1 MGKCTAEVARIA
13 GFRVVLYEDRE
24 FMLKDIHPQIEIVR
38 LDLEDAHAVE
48 TTMEAISKLSHQF
61 IVIVTR
67 GHRCDATCIR
77 AVFLQEK
84 MPEYVGLI
92 GSRIKLGKT
101 WEKMLEEFGSSVQQ
115 KIDQVCAPIGLEN
128 IGGDQ
133 PGQIAVAIT
142 AQMIQRLTGGK
153 KRYM

>member
-1 MGKCTAEVARIA
+1 MT
-13 GFRVVLYEDRE
+13 
-24 FMLKDIHPQIEIVR
+24 
-38 LDLEDAHAVE
+38 
-48 TTMEAISKLSHQF
+48 AISKQARQF

-101 WEKMLEEFGSSVQQ
+101 WEKMEEEFGRSVQQ
-115 KIDQVCAPIGLEN
+115 KID
-128 IGGDQ
+128 
-133 PGQIAVAIT
+133 
-142 AQMIQRLTGGK
+142 
-153 KRYM
+153 